1 MEDAEE
7 IIMMFIFDKLVIAT
21 GNAGKYEE
29 FKRIIRS
36 CSESESYEFARE
48 IIFAPDIAKLIV
60 DETGKSY
67 SENSMLKA
75 KAWSDISGLPCLAD
89 DSGLEVDSLNGAPG
103 LYSAR
108 IVKGKDS
115 NKVSWLLHEL
125 EHESNRN
132 AHFTASLALSV
143 PNEYMLITEGYCYG
157 TIARIPK
164 GINGF
169 GYDPVFIPN
178 GYTSTFAE
186 LSSSIK
192 AQISH
197 RADAFR
203 KLIAV
208 LKK

>member
-7 IIMMFIFDKLVIAT
+7 VIMMFDKLIIAT
-21 GNAGKYEE
+21 GNSGKYKE
-29 FKRIIRS
+29 FTEIIRS
-36 CSESESYEFARE
+36 CSDEFARE

-75 KAWSDISGLPCLAD
+75 KAWSEKSGLPCLAD
-89 DSGLEVDSLNGAPG
+89 DSGLEVDALDGAPG

-108 IVKGKDS
+108 IIKGNDGD
-115 NKVSWLLHEL
+115 KVSWLLHEL

-157 TIARIPK
+157 TIARVPE

-169 GYDPVFIPN
+169 GYDPVFIPD

-192 AQISH
+192 NKISH

-203 KLIAV
+203 KIISILT
-208 LKK
+208 KQNN